1 MEPSDYIELIIMS
14 GDSLGSHVMNYI
26 YILFAYLVMT
36 YFAGNRLTRLQVWIV
51 SILYT
56 AVLVL
61 PANAAFQRLS
71 TMNAL
76 TAEFLKDFPGQ
87 ASVIVNQTPTLPVV
101 SSIFLASSWIVS
113 IVFMVSVRRKQKEIS
128 GDV

>member
-1 MEPSDYIELIIMS
+1 MEQSDYVELIIMA

-26 YILFAYLVMT
+26 YILFAYLVMA
-36 YFAGNRLTRLQVWIV
+36 YFVGDRLTRLQVWIV

-76 TAEFLKDFPGQ
+76 TADFFKDFPDQ
-87 ASVIVNQTPTLPVV
+87 AGGLINQTPTLPIV

-113 IVFMVSVRRKQKEIS
+113 IVFMISVRRKEK
-128 GDV
+128 GDLG